1 MINHNAL
8 RDRLIAVRHGQPI
21 PEPPLAVNPA
31 TNHPNPSKLKKQQM
45 LNYKQFFI
53 NEGYKFINVLAA
65 SVLYGYGIR
74 AIFSTGWDFIGTLGV
89 GFLLNHT
96 LTILLKLLKK

>member
-8 RDRLIAVRHGQPI
+8 RDRLTAVRHGQPI
-21 PEPPLAVNPA
+21 PPPPMAANEVQNTPKLPTNP
-31 TNHPNPSKLKKQQM
+31 M
-45 LNYKQFFI
+45 LSYKQFFV

-74 AIFSTGWDFIGTLGV
+74 AIFSTPWDFIGTLGV

>member
-21 PEPPLAVNPA
+21 PEPPLAINQATNPQNPA
-31 TNHPNPSKLKKQQM
+31 KPNQQM

-65 SVLYGYGIR
+65 SVLYGYGIM
-74 AIFSTGWDFIGTLGV
+74 AIFSTEWNFIGTLGV

>member
-8 RDRLIAVRHGQPI
+8 RDRLIAVRHGKPI
-21 PEPPLAVNPA
+21 PEPPLAQSQAINQAPVQQNPKVI
-31 TNHPNPSKLKKQQM
+31 P
-45 LNYKQFFI
+45 YKQFFI
-53 NEGYKFINVLAA
+53 TEGYKFINVLAA

-74 AIFSTGWDFIGTLGV
+74 AIFSTPWDFIGTLGV

-96 LTILLKLLKK
+96 LTILIKLLKK